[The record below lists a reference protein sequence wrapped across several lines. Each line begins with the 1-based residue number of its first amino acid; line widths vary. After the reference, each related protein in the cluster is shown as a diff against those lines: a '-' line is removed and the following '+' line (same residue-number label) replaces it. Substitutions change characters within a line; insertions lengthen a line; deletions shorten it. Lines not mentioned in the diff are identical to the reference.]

1 MCVAGSEGL
10 SSARFMPNPL
20 ATGSLLL
27 SFTEHPPPPSASV
40 LDLFRPSDFP
50 LGVVGIASCS
60 QSDVLSSIYSQFNAS
75 RAELLPSNSIYP
87 LAQNCFV
94 FEEGDGNTNLNVGNH
109 MPGLVVIPSM
119 MGNKKLYIGTLLAEL
134 CSNILGEFSMMVGI
148 KEFTV
153 TS

>member
-1 MCVAGSEGL
+1 
-10 SSARFMPNPL
+10 MPNPL
-20 ATGSLLL
+20 ATGTLLL
-27 SFTEHPPPPSASV
+27 SFIGHPPPPSRCD

-50 LGVVGIASCS
+50 LGVLGIASCS

-75 RAELLPSNSIYP
+75 VAELFPSHSAYP
-87 LAQNCFV
+87 LALNCFV

-134 CSNILGEFSMMVGI
+134 CSNILGEFSMMVSM
-148 KEFTV
+148 EAV
-153 TS
+153 

>member
-1 MCVAGSEGL
+1 
-10 SSARFMPNPL
+10 MPNPL
-20 ATGSLLL
+20 ATGSLLIN
-27 SFTEHPPPPSASV
+27 FVEHPPSLSCQSF
-40 LDLFRPSDFP
+40 DLFRPSEFP

-60 QSDVLSSIYSQFNAS
+60 QSDVLSTLYSQFNAS
-75 RAELLPSNSIYP
+75 LAELFPSDSIYP
-87 LAQNCFV
+87 LARNCFV

-134 CSNILGEFSMMVGI
+134 CSNILGEFSMMVS
-148 KEFTV
+148 TQ